1 MSSSGPPKIRSLPPL
16 ADESEKTSI
25 TSFVKLNEDSAKVR
39 RLNAY
44 LIVLQ
49 GSNVGSMYK
58 IDGPEVLIGRAS
70 AAGLR
75 LHDDG
80 VSRRHARIVQR
91 DGDLYIEDLE
101 SANGTL
107 VNGERV
113 RSQPLQDGD
122 KIRFGSTTI
131 LKFTYHD
138 NLDESFQ
145 QQMYEAAIR
154 DALTKAFNKKHFLDR
169 LETEHAYAKRH
180 RAPLSIVMFD
190 LDHFKK
196 VNDTYGHL
204 AGDAALVSVARLAM
218 STVRSEDTVARYGGE
233 EFSIICRGIG
243 STHAAILAERIRSG
257 IAESVIEWQGRRL
270 PVTISVG
277 VVGYPDYD
285 PPTAVDLIEAADQ
298 ALYESKRSGRNR
310 VTIRHPR

>member
-1 MSSSGPPKIRSLPPL
+1 MPSSGPPRNRSLPPL
-16 ADESEKTSI
+16 GDESEKTSI
-25 TSFVKLNEDSAKVR
+25 TSFVKLGEDAAKKRSV
-39 RLNAY
+39 NAY

-80 VSRRHARIVQR
+80 ISRRHARILQK
-91 DGDLYIEDLE
+91 DGELFIEDLE

-113 RSQPLQDGD
+113 QKQSLQDGD

-154 DALTKAFNKKHFLDR
+154 DALTKTFNKKHFLDR

-180 RAPLSIVMFD
+180 RAPLSLVMFD

-204 AGDAALVSVARLAM
+204 AGDVALAQVAKLAM
-218 STVRSEDTVARYGGE
+218 STVRAEDTVARYGGE
-233 EFSIICRGIG
+233 EFAVTCRGIG
-243 STHAAILAERIRSG
+243 ATHAAILAERIRSA
-257 IAESVIEWQGRRL
+257 IADAIIDWQGQRL

-277 VVGYPDYD
+277 VAGYPDFD
-285 PPTAVDLIEAADQ
+285 PVTPLDLVEAADQ
-298 ALYESKRSGRNR
+298 ALYESKRGGRNR
-310 VTIRHPR
+310 VTIRHPK